1 MPIVLFNNIEGSLP
15 SSLITLVKIALT
27 HLGHLGQLALAN
39 VRGFIFRR
47 TLDAGRD
54 TNDEAEK
61 PRAAGAAPPESVV
74 PVSVNYHF
82 TRRCNYKCG
91 FCFHTA
97 ISSFVLPLEEAKR
110 GLRMLQEA
118 GMQKVNFSGGEPF
131 LEQRGRL
138 LGEMVRFCKETLGLP
153 SVSIVSNGSLIT
165 EEWFQTYGEWLD
177 ILAVSCDS
185 FDEAT
190 NRAIGRHAPRSHHLD
205 KLYQISEW
213 CARYRVAFKINTVVN
228 THNWQEDM
236 ADQILDLNP
245 CRWKVFQCLLIGG
258 ENCGEDSL
266 RHAET
271 FVVTDEQFRSF
282 LDRHSRVECLV
293 PESNEKMRDSY
304 LILDERM
311 RFLDCTRG
319 RKEPSRSILD
329 VGVANAICSSG
340 FDEAMFRR
348 RGGVYQWSKND
359 IMEW

>member
-1 MPIVLFNNIEGSLP
+1 AASHRVDYDWL
-15 SSLITLVKIALT
+15 KIALT

-39 VRGFIFRR
+39 RVHW
-47 TLDAGRD
+47 TLGRD
-54 TNDEAEK
+54 SKRTMKLRSHEPPPPA
-61 PRAAGAAPPESVV
+61 PESVV
-74 PVSVNYHF
+74 AVWLLLSQRQLV
-82 TRRCNYKCG
+82 R
-91 FCFHTA
+91 
-97 ISSFVLPLEEAKR
+97 FVLPLEEAKR

-131 LEQRGRL
+131 LEAAGRL
-138 LGEMVRFCKETLGLP
+138 LGEMVSLLHRRSLGLQARSASSATAASSLRRRWFHELWRVAGHP
-153 SVSIVSNGSLIT
+153 SRVLRQLRRGHQPGHRT
-165 EEWFQTYGEWLD
+165 P
-177 ILAVSCDS
+177 
-185 FDEAT
+185 
-190 NRAIGRHAPRSHHLD
+190 RARSHHLD

-213 CARYRVAFKINTVVN
+213 CARYRVAFKINTV
-228 THNWQEDM
+228 EDM

-340 FDEAMFRR
+340 FDEAMFSQARR
-348 RGGVYQWSKND
+348 SIPVEQERHHGVVTPA
-359 IMEW
+359 

>member
-1 MPIVLFNNIEGSLP
+1 MWAFKQLPRLALDCIDYLSRWFFPPLTLSATAALIDDSGASSEGS
-15 SSLITLVKIALT
+15 
-27 HLGHLGQLALAN
+27 G
-39 VRGFIFRR
+39 
-47 TLDAGRD
+47 
-54 TNDEAEK
+54 DEATTE
-61 PRAAGAAPPESVV
+61 PAGTRAATTGTV

-110 GLRMLQEA
+110 GLRMLKEA
-118 GMQKVNFSGGEPF
+118 GMEKVNFSGGEPF
-131 LEQRGRL
+131 LEKRGHL
-138 LGEMVRFCKETLGLP
+138 LGEMVRYCKETLRLP

-190 NRAIGRHAPRSHHLD
+190 NRAIGRHSPRHHHLD
-205 KLYQISEW
+205 KLYQISDW
-213 CARYRVAFKINTVVN
+213 CARYRVAFKINSVIN

-236 ADQILDLNP
+236 SAQILDLRP

-266 RHAET
+266 RHAES
-271 FVVTDEQFRSF
+271 FVITDEQFRSF
-282 LDRHSRVECLV
+282 LDRHSGVSCLV

-319 RKEPSRSILD
+319 RKDPSLSILD
-329 VGVANAICSSG
+329 VGVASAIRASG
-340 FDEAMFRR
+340 FDEQMFRK
-348 RGGVYQWSKND
+348 RGGVYQWSKSD
-359 IMEW
+359 IMDW

>member
-61 PRAAGAAPPESVV
+61 PRAAGAAPRQSLWCRVA
-74 PVSVNYHF
+74 SAF
-82 TRRCNYKCG
+82 TRQLVRLYW
-91 FCFHTA
+91 
-97 ISSFVLPLEEAKR
+97 PLEEASES
-110 GLRMLQEA
+110 LRMLQEA

-138 LGEMVRFCKETLGLP
+138 PWRDGPLLQGDSRPAKRQHRQPTAA
-153 SVSIVSNGSLIT
+153 SSR
-165 EEWFQTYGEWLD
+165 EW
-177 ILAVSCDS
+177 
-185 FDEAT
+185 
-190 NRAIGRHAPRSHHLD
+190 
-205 KLYQISEW
+205 
-213 CARYRVAFKINTVVN
+213 RVAGHPSRVLRTASTRPPTGPSDATRPGATTLISFTRSANGALATGWPSKSTPLSN

-293 PESNEKMRDSY
+293 RRVTRKCATATSY
-304 LILDERM
+304 WM
-311 RFLDCTRG
+311 SGCASSMHAA
-319 RKEPSRSILD
+319 RKEPPSRSILD
-329 VGVANAICSSG
+329 VGG
-340 FDEAMFRR
+340 RQRHLFQRLR
-348 RGGVYQWSKND
+348 RGDVSQARRSIPVEQERTTSWK
-359 IMEW
+359 W